1 MDSLSK
7 KTLFA
12 SFKSVWFVVR
22 FIIFD
27 KKSLANSSK
36 TKSTMLSITLNL
48 LKVNLVHTV
57 EGNETFIEDGADY
70 DIDYVFTAYHTRDEN
85 GFTTNNIYQRKG
97 NTFFI
102 NKREL
107 INSIKK

>member
-48 LKVNLVHTV
+48 LKV
-57 EGNETFIEDGADY
+57 TF
-70 DIDYVFTAYHTRDEN
+70 VAY
-85 GFTTNNIYQRKG
+85 
-97 NTFFI
+97 
-102 NKREL
+102 
-107 INSIKK
+107 